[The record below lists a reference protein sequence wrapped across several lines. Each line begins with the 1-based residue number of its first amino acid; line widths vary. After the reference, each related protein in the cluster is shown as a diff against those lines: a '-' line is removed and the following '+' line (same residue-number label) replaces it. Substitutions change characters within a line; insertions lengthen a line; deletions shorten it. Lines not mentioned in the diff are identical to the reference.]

1 MKNNIKLATIISYIT
16 LIIGNI
22 ISIIYT
28 PFMLAT
34 LGSKEYGL
42 FTLVNTII
50 SYIYLLDMGLGN
62 AIIRYNSKYMAEND
76 DDGLQKVNGMFLCLY
91 SLIAVIGVI
100 IGFIVYKNLD
110 TIFINGLSLQ
120 EINKIKTMFIV
131 AIINLAFSF
140 PLNVFSGIIVANE
153 RFVFTKIIALVRTIL
168 NPIIMISVLLLGYKS
183 LGMLI
188 VSTIFNISIGFINIF
203 YCFNVLKVKI
213 KFREFNKQI
222 YKEVFRYSFFIF
234 LSAMAYK
241 LYWST
246 DQIILGMF
254 VGSSA
259 ISIYSIG
266 VQFNGYLTS
275 FSNVVS
281 SMFLPKLTKLTTVEK
296 DNKELMNVLIKVSRI
311 QTFIVAFIIIGFI
324 LVGQQFIVTWTGS
337 KYSKSYYIALIVMV
351 PQIIS
356 IIQTLFATMLEAMNK
371 HRIKAFIYLGVSVL
385 NLIITLILVNY
396 LGAIGCA
403 IGTAIGMIINALLNN
418 IYYKYSL
425 NLNMKYYWS
434 EIGKLTIPIGL
445 SLVMGI
451 VLVKLISPSSYIS
464 IGIFVVLFTLLYFAV
479 LWRFAFNMFEKEII
493 LSVVKSISRKK
504 SIA

>member
-34 LGSKEYGL
+34 LGSEEYGL

-76 DDGLQKVNGMFLCLY
+76 EDGLQKVNGMFLCLY

-140 PLNVFSGIIVANE
+140 PLNVFSGIIIANE

-168 NPIIMISVLLLGYKS
+168 NPIVMISVLLLGYKS

-188 VSTIFNISIGFINIF
+188 ASTIFNISIGFINIF

-213 KFREFNKQI
+213 KFRGFNKRI

-234 LSAMAYK
+234 LSAIAYK

-281 SMFLPKLTKLTTVEK
+281 GMFLPKLTKLTT
-296 DNKELMNVLIKVSRI
+296 
-311 QTFIVAFIIIGFI
+311 
-324 LVGQQFIVTWTGS
+324 
-337 KYSKSYYIALIVMV
+337 
-351 PQIIS
+351 
-356 IIQTLFATMLEAMNK
+356 
-371 HRIKAFIYLGVSVL
+371 
-385 NLIITLILVNY
+385 
-396 LGAIGCA
+396 
-403 IGTAIGMIINALLNN
+403 IN
-418 IYYKYSL
+418 
-425 NLNMKYYWS
+425 
-434 EIGKLTIPIGL
+434 
-445 SLVMGI
+445 
-451 VLVKLISPSSYIS
+451 
-464 IGIFVVLFTLLYFAV
+464 
-479 LWRFAFNMFEKEII
+479 R
-493 LSVVKSISRKK
+493 
-504 SIA
+504 